1 MAKTILPSTR
11 IWRSQIGLITQNLN
25 ETKMLSNTILK
36 KQLNYTLDKTNFKI
50 GKKYEGKVRDNYTLN
65 GKRVIITTDRISA
78 FDRVLCTIPFKGQVL
93 NQTSA
98 FWFDKTKKIVKNH
111 VIAVP
116 DPNAMIVKECKP
128 YPVEM
133 VVRGYITGVTTTSAW
148 YNYERGI
155 RNFCGNILP
164 EGLRKNQKLSK
175 PIITPSTKA
184 EHGLHD
190 ESISAGEIIKRKLVD
205 EKIYKKM
212 EKTALGL
219 FDFGTKLV
227 AKNNL
232 ILVDTKYEF
241 GELDGELV
249 LIDEV
254 HTPDSSR
261 FWIKDT
267 YKKLFNE
274 GGELQKLDKEY
285 VRQWLAGKGF
295 AGDGPI
301 PKIPDEVKIEAAKRY
316 ITAYEMITGKKFEAK
331 NEDVL
336 ERIEKSLRKIKIVV
350 KK

>member
-1 MAKTILPSTR
+1 
-11 IWRSQIGLITQNLN
+11 
-25 ETKMLSNTILK
+25 MLSDTILK
-36 KQLNYTLDKTNFKI
+36 NQLKHTLDKTNFKI
-50 GKKYEGKVRDNYTLN
+50 GRKYEGKVRDNYILN

-98 FWFDKTKKIVKNH
+98 FWFEKTKKIVKNH
-111 VIAVP
+111 VIDVP
-116 DPNAMIVKECKP
+116 DPNVMIVRECNP

-164 EGLRKNQKLSK
+164 EGLEKNQKFDK

-190 ESISAGEIIKRKLVD
+190 ESISREEIIKRGFVN

-212 EKTALGL
+212 EKTALEL
-219 FDFGTKLV
+219 FNFGTKLV

-241 GELDGELV
+241 GELNGELV

-267 YKKLFNE
+267 YDKLFSKWQE
-274 GGELQKLDKEY
+274 PQKLDKEY
-285 VRQWLAGKGF
+285 VRQWLAAKNFIGEGT
-295 AGDGPI
+295 I

-331 NEDVL
+331 NEKVL
-336 ERIEKSLRKIKIVV
+336 DGLKGV
-350 KK
+350 